1 MPPIWSAHIDGHQ
14 IRGVGQERR
23 PQSPGSVRFFGR
35 ENGLEKTRRKTLSR
49 TRGANQPTTHTHRTA
64 CTQAE
69 VDAAYDAATVAQKEW
84 ARVPLWKRSEILHKA
99 AALMR
104 EHAAPMAAALVAEV
118 AKPAKDALTEVVR
131 SADLV
136 CYTAEEGVRRLGEGR
151 LLLPDS
157 FPGASRSKL
166 CLEAKIPLGVVLCV
180 PPFNYPV
187 NLAVSKIGPALIAG
201 NAVVLKPPTQGAA
214 AALHMVQA
222 FAAAGVPPGIINAV
236 TGRGAEIGDYMTT
249 HPKCNAISFTGG
261 DTGLDI
267 AKKASMIPIQMELG
281 GKDVAIVAADADL
294 DLAAANIVKGGF
306 SYSGQRCTAVKLVLV
321 VESIADA
328 LVAKVA
334 AGVAKLTV
342 GAPADNC
349 DITPLVT
356 ASSATFVEGL
366 AKDALEKGAVPLG
379 GATLKREGNLIHPLV
394 LDHCTLDMRLSVEE
408 PFGPVLPII
417 RVKDVETAVS
427 ICNASR
433 FALQGCVFTRDI
445 NAALTLADAMSTG
458 TVQINSAPARGP
470 DHFPFQGF
478 RDSGI
483 GSQGVINSLDFMV
496 KRKSVVIN
504 LPTATYATG

>member
-1 MPPIWSAHIDGHQ
+1 MPPPAFS
-14 IRGVGQERR
+14 
-23 PQSPGSVRFFGR
+23 SP
-35 ENGLEKTRRKTLSR
+35 
-49 TRGANQPTTHTHRTA
+49 PA

-69 VDAAYDAATVAQKEW
+69 VDAAYDAAAAAQKEW
-84 ARVPLWKRSEILHKA
+84 ARVPLWKRSEYLHKA

-104 EHAAPMAAALVAEV
+104 DHAAPVAAALVAEV

-136 CYTAEEGVRRLGEGR
+136 AYTAEEGVRRLGEGR
-151 LLLPDS
+151 MLLPDS
-157 FPGASRSKL
+157 FPGAARSKL

-222 FAAAGVPPGIINAV
+222 FAAAGVPAGVINAV

-267 AKKASMIPIQMELG
+267 ARKAGMVPIQMELG
-281 GKDVAIVAADADL
+281 GKDVCIVAPDADL

-321 VESIADA
+321 CDAVADE
-328 LVAKVA
+328 LVAKVG

-342 GAPADNC
+342 GAPTDNC

-356 ASSATFVEGL
+356 ASSASFVEGL
-366 AKDALEKGAVPLG
+366 AKDALDKGAVPVG
-379 GATLKREGNLIHPLV
+379 GTSLKRDGNLIHPLV
-394 LDHCTLDMRLSVEE
+394 LDKVTADMRLAWEE
-408 PFGPVLPII
+408 PFGPVLPIV
-417 RVKDVETAVS
+417 RVPTVDAAVAH
-427 ICNASR
+427 CNASR
-433 FALQGCVFTRDI
+433 LALQGCVFTRDI